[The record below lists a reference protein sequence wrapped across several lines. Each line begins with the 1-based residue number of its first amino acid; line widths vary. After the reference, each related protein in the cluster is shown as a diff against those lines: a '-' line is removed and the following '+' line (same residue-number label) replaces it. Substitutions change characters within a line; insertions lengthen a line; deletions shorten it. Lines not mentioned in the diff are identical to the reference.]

1 MAVDLNAV
9 CSRLDELGRRR
20 PNGKSRAEVEEALS
34 SKWEGVQVSAAR
46 TLAAWGD
53 ERSLSLVR
61 GLLERLSRRKAAWAA
76 AGALANALAPRLKPT
91 DLDWVFKLFLRMAR
105 RDNRY
110 ALIPL
115 FEAFEPRISIPALQA
130 RLHRLTGNE
139 AVDLGMALNRIKWRT
154 PEGGPTARSRA
165 DAR

>member
-1 MAVDLNAV
+1 MAIDLNAV

-20 PNGKSRAEVEEALS
+20 PDEKSRAEVECALS
-34 SKWEGVQVSAAR
+34 SKWQGVQVTAAR
-46 TLAAWGD
+46 ALAAWGD

-61 GLLERLSRRKAAWAA
+61 GLLEKLSQKKAAWAA
-76 AGALANALAPRLKPT
+76 AGALANALAPKLKPT

-115 FEAFEPRISIPALQA
+115 FEVFDPHISVPALQA
-130 RLHRLTGNE
+130 RVDVLTGNE
-139 AVDLGMALNRIKWRT
+139 AVDLGMALNRIKWRAL
-154 PEGGPTARSRA
+154 EGGPTTRSRA
-165 DAR
+165 GAR

>member
-1 MAVDLNAV
+1 MATDLNAV

-20 PNGKSRAEVEEALS
+20 PDGKSRAEVEGALS
-34 SKWEGVQVSAAR
+34 SKWEGVQVTAAR
-46 TLAAWGD
+46 ALAAWGD

-61 GLLERLSRRKAAWAA
+61 GLLERLSQKKAAWAA
-76 AGALANALAPRLKPT
+76 AGALANAIAPKLKPT
-91 DLDWVFKLFLRMAR
+91 DLDWVFELFLRIAR

-115 FEAFEPRISIPALQA
+115 FEVFDPDISIRALQTRMDA
-130 RLHRLTGNE
+130 LTGNE
-139 AVDLGMALNRIKWRT
+139 AVDLGMVLNRIRWRAF
-154 PEGGPTARSRA
+154 EGGLTTRSRA

>member
-1 MAVDLNAV
+1 MAIDLNAV

-20 PNGKSRAEVEEALS
+20 PDEKSRAEVEDALS

-46 TLAAWGD
+46 ALAAWGD

-61 GLLERLSRRKAAWAA
+61 GLLERLSQKKAAWAA
-76 AGALANALAPRLKPT
+76 AGALANALAPKLKPT

-115 FEAFEPRISIPALQA
+115 FEAFDPQISIPALRA
-130 RLHRLTGNE
+130 KRDALTGNE
-139 AVDLGMALNRIKWRT
+139 AVDLGMALNRVKWRAL
-154 PEGGPTARSRA
+154 EGGLTTRSRV
-165 DAR
+165 DSR